1 MANFLGRFFGKG
13 RNVNRKIEDFLKN
26 LSINRIN
33 SLKELPEIDIEKPFN
48 AYITLAILLREKGE
62 FHKCIKLL
70 ENLLKESLEDDDEK
84 LVMLNLAIT
93 YRVAG
98 FVDRAEAVLKEGIE
112 KFPAEG
118 YFYYELARVNQLYD
132 NWEEAV
138 KNLEI
143 AQGLNG
149 EFQEELFYTKLFFIN
164 RLIDN
169 EEIDKAFVVV
179 KTLNDIFLVPFFY
192 YTLARIYF
200 AIGDDERAM
209 KNLEIGIRLSEKH
222 ADSFLK
228 LLKKYRNF
236 NIEELEV
243 LIKRVGLVYS
253 LSVEY
258 AKLLEV
264 EGREEEALEIINKV
278 AEKFPL
284 KAEVKELQLRLM
296 WNLGKRKQAVDVIL
310 SSLERLKK
318 ERKRYVCEACGY
330 KTNSFEWCCPK
341 CKTWESLKL
350 DIE

>member
-1 MANFLGRFFGKG
+1 MTNFLGKFFRKGK
-13 RNVNRKIEDFLKN
+13 RVNRKIEDFLKN
-26 LSINRIN
+26 LSINRVD

-70 ENLLKESLEDDDEK
+70 ENLLKESLDEDDEK

-98 FVDRAEAVLKEGIE
+98 FMDRAEAILKESIE

-118 YFYYELARVNQLYD
+118 YFYYELAKVNQLYG
-132 NWEEAV
+132 NWEDAV

-149 EFQEELFYTKLFFIN
+149 GFQEELFYTKLFFIN
-164 RLIDN
+164 WLIDDKQ
-169 EEIDKAFVVV
+169 IDKAFIVV

-209 KNLEIGIRLSEKH
+209 KNVEIGIRLSEKH

-228 LLKKYRNF
+228 LLKTYRDF
-236 NIEELEV
+236 NLEEIEALV
-243 LIKRVGLVYS
+243 KRVGLVYS

-258 AKLLEV
+258 ARLLEA
-264 EGREEEALEIINKV
+264 EGREEEALKLINKV

-296 WNLGKRKQAVDVIL
+296 WNLGKRKQVVDVIL

-318 ERKRYVCEACGY
+318 ERKRYVCESCGY
-330 KTNSFEWCCPK
+330 KTDSFEWCCPK